1 MCNEGSLGLLAR
13 SLLTFQ
19 TLASLS
25 WRPWILVAIELGIQ
39 GFSVATWQIK
49 VKTKFISCTHSV
61 RSSSFWLC
69 KILRLYS
76 CNHELLSCVNF
87 SGETTG
93 EIVAR
98 LKRDLLPTM
107 GRNLVYWPICDFI
120 TLKFIPVHL
129 QVNREVLCSLFWL
142 EGKSLFYHL
151 MLEN

>member
-1 MCNEGSLGLLAR
+1 M
-13 SLLTFQ
+13 
-19 TLASLS
+19 
-25 WRPWILVAIELGIQ
+25 AIELGIQ

-69 KILRLYS
+69 RILCLYS
-76 CNHELLSCVNF
+76 CNLELLSGVNF

-107 GRNLVYWPICDFI
+107 GRNLVYWPICDCI
-120 TLKFIPVHL
+120 TFKFIPVHL
-129 QVNREVLCSLFWL
+129 QVNREVLC
-142 EGKSLFYHL
+142 
-151 MLEN
+151 